1 MNIIRRLWPALLV
14 VTTAFALAGCESG
27 PSQVGAA
34 AIVGD
39 ETVSLDAVQSEIQWL
54 IKNVPEVARLRE
66 EGKVDLLSRHVVGS
80 RVQHKLVEKAAR
92 DEGLKADPGDVD
104 ELIAQVGGEQ
114 QAPSQFGRS
123 RSNVREFAEDYVLI
137 QELAKKYVDRISIDV
152 VGALV
157 SEESPGS
164 TARDKA
170 LDLGRKLADD
180 PERAKQI
187 AAEAGGQVLD
197 ESYVLAEVLT
207 TEAASLAAT
216 PLFAVKAGTVVV
228 VQPSR
233 QEGAVWLVGLVTERE
248 VSDDKLPGEQD
259 QNAATPQVLSSFG
272 LQLLGR
278 VADEIGGVTINPRYG
293 VWDRAAVSVAEDR
306 DSLSGHLL
314 TADTDRAK

>member
-1 MNIIRRLWPALLV
+1 MNIIRRFWPALLV

-66 EGKVDLLSRHVVGS
+66 EGKLDLLSRHVVGS

-92 DEGLKADPGDVD
+92 DEGLKADPGEVD

-137 QELAKKYVDRISIDV
+137 QELAEKYVDRISIDV

-216 PLFAVKAGTVVV
+216 PLFAVKPGTVVV

-248 VSDDKLPGEQD
+248 VSDDKQPGEQD